1 MHTENQNI
9 STCYK
14 CAVPQ
19 LYSEAGREGNLS
31 STLDIGMQCFQ

>member
-19 LYSEAGREGNLS
+19 LYSEAGL
-31 STLDIGMQCFQ
+31 QCVKRG